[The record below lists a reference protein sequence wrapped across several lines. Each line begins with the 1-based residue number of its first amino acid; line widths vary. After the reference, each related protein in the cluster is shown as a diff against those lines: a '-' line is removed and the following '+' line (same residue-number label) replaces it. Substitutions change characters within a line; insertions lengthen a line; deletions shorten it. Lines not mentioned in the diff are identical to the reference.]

1 MTEFN
6 ETSSITNSQ
15 YCFERLLGLYSY
27 RIEYLGNPCLD
38 KDFVYTKA
46 CENIALESC
55 SVWSLCW
62 FGFSAVIPA
71 LRAFQDSFTSVY
83 LISFIIQTALAHV
96 SFFGVI
102 ASSVDKLLDV
112 NLYLE
117 LKKIC
122 IQHIL
127 YVFCLLCLLFAE
139 ILLSCFQGDL

>member
-1 MTEFN
+1 M
-6 ETSSITNSQ
+6 
-15 YCFERLLGLYSY
+15 
-27 RIEYLGNPCLD
+27 
-38 KDFVYTKA
+38 
-46 CENIALESC
+46 
-55 SVWSLCW
+55 
-62 FGFSAVIPA
+62 
-71 LRAFQDSFTSVY
+71 Y